1 MRRGKCSMFFVLFL
15 VVAPLFTLYAIET
28 KMKFWVYVSCMSVLV
43 FLAIF
48 FD

>member
-1 MRRGKCSMFFVLFL
+1 MFFVLFL
-15 VVAPLFTLYAIET
+15 VVAPLFTLYAIE
-28 KMKFWVYVSCMSVLV
+28 KNMEFWVYVSCMSVLV